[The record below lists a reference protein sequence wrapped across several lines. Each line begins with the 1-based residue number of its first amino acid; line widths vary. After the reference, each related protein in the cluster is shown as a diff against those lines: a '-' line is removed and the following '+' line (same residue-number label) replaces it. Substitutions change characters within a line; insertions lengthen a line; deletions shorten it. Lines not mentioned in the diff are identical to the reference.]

1 MEFESN
7 DKLKVEFITCS
18 KQIAGLNK
26 QIKKDG
32 DKTTIGFV
40 PIALPQNYFLIGIRD
55 NTNNQIVSF
64 IYFGIRENFEG
75 FNKILFVNYSYTF
88 ISYRKKGLNKK
99 LRLFLEKFCKQK
111 KIKAIVSVP
120 FPESESR
127 IVMNKLGYLNKI
139 ADIYIKKIN

>member
-7 DKLKVEFITCS
+7 EQLEIEFITCS
-18 KQIAGLNK
+18 KQIYGLNK

-40 PIALPQNYFLIGIRD
+40 PEVLPPNNFLIGIRD
-55 NTNNQIVSF
+55 NINNQIVSF
-64 IYFGIRENFEG
+64 IYFGIKENFDG
-75 FNKILFVNYSYTF
+75 FDRILFVNYSYTF

-120 FPESESR
+120 FQESVSR
-127 IVMNKLGYLNKI
+127 IVMNKLGYSNKI
-139 ADIYIKKIN
+139 ADIYIKNIN